1 MLRVRTEE
9 LLVHE
14 APEQRERRALVIAH
28 ALLGPAGSGGVAH
41 RALLEP
47 EPIVDRGVPPDPITE
62 LLRCD
67 THNHFE
73 YQTSC
78 HKRVFGPGD

>member
-14 APEQRERRALVIAH
+14 ASEQRERRALVVAH
-28 ALLGPAGSGGVAH
+28 ALLPASGGVAH
-41 RALLEP
+41 RALLET
-47 EPIVDRGVPPDPITE
+47 EPVVDRRVPPDPVTE

-67 THNHFE
+67 THNRE
-73 YQTSC
+73 YQTRC